1 MKASSFGVFTSSI
14 IWEESGSGL
23 EHESQPI
30 SVAPY
35 LDYSW
40 EIVNTVETVSN
51 IWNKS
56 YYLYEVKIYLP
67 EIPLGRPSSQSSQW
81 LQLCPTTCSPMDY
94 SPLGSSVHGF
104 LQARILEWVAMPSCR
119 GSFWPRNQICV
130 SLALQAYSLPSEPPG
145 KPFPP

>member
-81 LQLCPTTCSPMDY
+81 LQFCPTTCSPMDY

-104 LQARILEWVAMPSCR
+104 LQARILEWVAMPFSR
-119 GSFWPRNQICV
+119 GSTWPRDQTWVSCIGSQI
-130 SLALQAYSLPSEPPG
+130 LYHWAIMEW
-145 KPFPP
+145 